1 MSHRNVRYSREMRD
15 QAKKQRKGLFTIDWT
30 DCNGSRSTLQGP
42 AGPKVQA
49 YVKRVLL
56 TAIKKGR
63 MEP

>member
-1 MSHRNVRYSREMRD
+1 MRD